1 MVAKNRGIRL
11 CNHQLRA
18 ARPLRH
24 LELHQNLTKQGI
36 SSNLSACQNE
46 TGTLELE
53 GAGLFAVVN
62 PQKTNL
68 VWTLAQIGAIWIASD
83 IGFYYLLPT
92 LGVSFNFDRSP
103 VAAAIYYAFWV
114 GITLITFWPMYRSW
128 SQFGRLATFES
139 RLASCIIW
147 SLTFTACIF
156 FAAYVLPLLPKIV
169 GTQSVDSQ
177 EFKMA
182 TSVFFLPKS
191 IEIFFQQL
199 LFVAMALTLSFQQ
212 LSLRKMSICCA
223 LMFGGAHFLLAFDG
237 VPLSYITMFMTS
249 AAVFGFVFPYLI
261 LRVPNGFAYSFTI
274 HWLYYA
280 AIAVMTHLFR
290 ASSST

>member
-1 MVAKNRGIRL
+1 MFPVLKK
-11 CNHQLRA
+11 
-18 ARPLRH
+18 
-24 LELHQNLTKQGI
+24 LTKQGI
-36 SSNLSACQNE
+36 SSNLSACPNE
-46 TGTLELE
+46 TGVLELE
-53 GAGLFAVVN
+53 GTSFFAVVN

-92 LGVSFNFDRSP
+92 LGVNFNFDRSP
-103 VAAAIYYAFWV
+103 VAAAIYYAFWA
-114 GITLITFWPMYRSW
+114 GIALITFWPMYRSW
-128 SQFGRLATFES
+128 SQFGRLATIEN
-139 RLASCIIW
+139 RLTSCIIW
-147 SLTFTACIF
+147 FLTFTACIF

-169 GTQSVDSQ
+169 WAQSNDSQ

-199 LFVAMALTLSFQQ
+199 LFVAMVLALSAQQ
-212 LSLRKMSICCA
+212 LSLRKMSVYSA
-223 LMFGGAHFLLAFDG
+223 LMLGGAHVLLAFDG
-237 VPLSYITMFMTS
+237 VSLGYITMFMTS

-280 AIAVMTHLFR
+280 AIAAMTHLFG